1 MKCGWV
7 ENLIPEYFEGILD
20 QYQLDLVTQHLE
32 NCEDCKLELD
42 AIDRLLDLVDNVGI
56 EYPSAMKWNGFW
68 GDLRRKIALVQV
80 DQRPSFLNLG
90 RYHFNIGK
98 FAGIGCMLLLV
109 VLLCL
114 QLFGNVSF
122 LMYPYR
128 DTEDFRAVNQ
138 FFGEIPIVQ
147 ILEQINFEE
156 QEVGFVWES
165 DLVANLE
172 FVELHDFFP
181 DAVAES
187 WYLTDLTELDFLV
200 YPSGNLDDVVLTS
213 MK

>member
-7 ENLIPEYFEGILD
+7 EDLIPEYFDGILD

-42 AIDRLLDLVDNVGI
+42 AIDRLLDLVDNVEV

-80 DQRPSFLNLG
+80 DQRSSFLNLG
-90 RYHFNIGK
+90 WYYSNIWK
-98 FAGIGCMLLLV
+98 FAGIGCMLLLA

-147 ILEQINFEE
+147 ILEQINIEE
-156 QEVGFVWES
+156 QEIGFGWDRDSKSEVGR
-165 DLVANLE
+165 L
-172 FVELHDFFP
+172 
-181 DAVAES
+181 DAC
-187 WYLTDLTELDFLV
+187 
-200 YPSGNLDDVVLTS
+200 N
-213 MK
+213 